1 MLLQQFKTRSA
12 APTLCSE
19 FSDGFMVRKARS
31 LGRPESLQVRAST
44 SPEGTGW
51 LDSASMAFGEVATY
65 VEKKIGEV
73 KDEFS
78 HEVVDYFGTAV
89 IMKKLKMLDLIDR
102 VADIQ
107 DDTSELVGGKHV
119 TVQLVSTDIDPRM
132 QSPNPTRF
140 TITPNQI
147 NSAPVWNRTKFS
159 TIYTIVLA
167 CSCTLR
173 RSPKVMN
180 TWWLKL
186 DMQTQVNL

>member
-1 MLLQQFKTRSA
+1 MLLQQFKIRSA

-19 FSDGFMVRKARS
+19 SSDGFMVRKARS

-65 VEKKIGEV
+65 VEKKIEEV

-119 TVQLVSTDIDPRM
+119 SVQLVSTDIDPRM
-132 QSPNPTRF
+132 QSPTPTLF
-140 TITPNQI
+140 TITP
-147 NSAPVWNRTKFS
+147 T
-159 TIYTIVLA
+159 
-167 CSCTLR
+167 
-173 RSPKVMN
+173 RSI
-180 TWWLKL
+180 
-186 DMQTQVNL
+186 

>member
-1 MLLQQFKTRSA
+1 
-12 APTLCSE
+12 
-19 FSDGFMVRKARS
+19 
-31 LGRPESLQVRAST
+31 LGRPESLQVRAKTST
-44 SPEGTGW
+44 DGTGW

-78 HEVVDYFGTAV
+78 HDVVDYFGTAV
-89 IMKKLKMLDLIDR
+89 IMKKFKMLDLIDR

-132 QSPNPTRF
+132 PSPTPPRF
-140 TITPNQI
+140 TITLDQI
-147 NSAPVWNRTKFS
+147 NSGPLWNRTKFS
-159 TIYTIVLA
+159 TIYNIVLD

-173 RSPKVMN
+173 NSPNVTN
-180 TWWLKL
+180 ILWLKL

>member
-1 MLLQQFKTRSA
+1 MLLHQFKIRSA
-12 APTLCSE
+12 ASTLCSE
-19 FSDGFMVRKARS
+19 SSYGFMVRKSRS

-44 SPEGTGW
+44 SAEGTGW

-65 VEKKIGEV
+65 VEKKIGKV

-78 HEVVDYFGTAV
+78 HDVVDYFGSAV
-89 IMKKLKMLDLIDR
+89 IMKKLQMLDLIDR

-132 QSPNPTRF
+132 QSPTPTRF

-147 NSAPVWNRTKFS
+147 NSAPVRNRTKFS
-159 TIYTIVLA
+159 TMYNIVLG

-173 RSPKVMN
+173 NSPKVMN
-180 TWWLKL
+180 ILCLKL

>member
-1 MLLQQFKTRSA
+1 
-12 APTLCSE
+12 
-19 FSDGFMVRKARS
+19 MVRKARS

-44 SPEGTGW
+44 SAEGTGW

-78 HEVVDYFGTAV
+78 HDVVDYFGTAV

-132 QSPNPTRF
+132 QSPT
-140 TITPNQI
+140 Q
-147 NSAPVWNRTKFS
+147 
-159 TIYTIVLA
+159 LA
-167 CSCTLR
+167 SQSL
-173 RSPKVMN
+173 
-180 TWWLKL
+180 
-186 DMQTQVNL
+186 QTSSIQLLCGIARNFPRYII